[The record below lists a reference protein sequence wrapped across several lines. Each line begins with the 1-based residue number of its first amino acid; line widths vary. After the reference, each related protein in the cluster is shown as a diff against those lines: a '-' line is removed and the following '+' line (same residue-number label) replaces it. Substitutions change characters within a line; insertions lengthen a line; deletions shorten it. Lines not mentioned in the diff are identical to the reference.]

1 MLKSPET
8 IQAGPFV
15 VDRDCYTD
23 PAIFALEQKHI
34 FTRTWAF
41 VAHESELAE
50 PGDYRTAEVGGQPV
64 IAVRGKDGEIRGFY
78 NSCRHK
84 ATMLLTERSGKCE
97 QIRCPYHHWTYDTQ
111 GNLKSV
117 PRVEAYGPD
126 FDLDKFGLVEVP
138 RIEQVLGLIFVRLT
152 TDGPDLQS
160 YIADAM
166 PYLEEVALY
175 TGEPLDTLGI
185 YDYLYDGN
193 WKLLMENTVDDYHA
207 EYLHDYAFKQ
217 RASVF
222 GMKGNAG
229 FMAEE
234 GSHFSV
240 ELGVHGAFD
249 QKDAAE
255 TLVVQ
260 KDRNRRI
267 YLNIFPS
274 LIALYNPVW
283 DVTALRVIL
292 PIAVDKTRVVNYVL
306 APASA
311 DSERRRK
318 IGERFHYSWG
328 PGGRAGV
335 DDIEIFSQIQKGL
348 MAQHGGRVIVSRG
361 HMNPGPVGG
370 PTEDHAVRAF
380 WEGWRT
386 YMADAVALGDEA
398 ANRNILEVEHAA
410 S

>member
-1 MLKSPET
+1 MSKELD
-8 IQAGPFV
+8 IVQAGPFV
-15 VDRDCYTD
+15 VDRNCYTD
-23 PAIFALEQKHI
+23 PDIYSLEQRHI
-34 FTRTWAF
+34 FGCTWSF
-41 VAHESELAE
+41 IAHESELE
-50 PGDYRTAEVGGQPV
+50 KPGDYRTSVIAGQPV
-64 IAVRGKDGEIRGFY
+64 IAVCGADGKVRVFY

-84 ATMLLTERSGKCE
+84 ATLLLTERSGQCE
-97 QIRCPYHHWTYDTQ
+97 RIRCPYHHWTYDLQ

-117 PRVEAYGPD
+117 PRAEAYGPT
-126 FDLDKFGLVEVP
+126 FDLDKLGLVEVP
-138 RIEQVLGLIFVRLT
+138 RVERIFGLIFANL
-152 TDGPDLQS
+152 DAAAPSL
-160 YIADAM
+160 ADYVGDAV
-166 PYLEEVALY
+166 PYLKEIALY
-175 TGEPLDTLGI
+175 TEEPLDTIGI

-229 FMAEE
+229 FAAEQ

-240 ELGVHGAFD
+240 ELGIHGAFD

-260 KDRNRRI
+260 QDRNRRI

-283 DVTALRVIL
+283 DVTALRVIVPL
-292 PIAVDKTRVVNYVL
+292 AVDQTRVVNYVL
-306 APASA
+306 VPKSA
-311 DSERRRK
+311 DKERRRQ

-335 DDIEIFSQIQKGL
+335 DDIEIFGQIQAGL
-348 MAQHGGRVIVSRG
+348 QARHGGRIIVSRG
-361 HMNPGPVGG
+361 HFNPGPEGG

-380 WEGWRT
+380 WQGWREC
-386 YMADAVALGDEA
+386 MSSAVALGDTES
-398 ANRNILEVEHAA
+398 NRQILEVQHAA
-410 S
+410 G